1 VIGQKGEDYAPLLK
15 GIEPEEGSAGKAH
28 EPERPA
34 EEAKQEPPSA
44 ATQPIAAKPVAKQPI
59 EAGESQRSPKPAVEP
74 SPQLAPQ
81 TGAKDADSLPRKTPQ
96 APARLPPSSPLAR
109 RLALEKGIDI
119 RLVQGSG
126 PGGRVIEHDILEFEK
141 GMKGTVLFSGAGTAE
156 PAPSELRREPDIIQP
171 SMKRLVI
178 ARRLSESFFTAPHYY
193 LKKKIRAEALLALR
207 ATANTARPTKLSF
220 NAFLVKIV
228 AEALVRHPEIN
239 VYWRTPGIAGV
250 GVTGAAAPGV
260 AVAGRGPKRRPA
272 DPQPCPLPKSLPP
285 RTPSSSSATASTSG
299 WRSRFLT
306 ASSRRWSATVT

>member
-178 ARRLSESFFTAPHYY
+178 ARRLSESFFTAPTITSRRKSGPRPCSHC
-193 LKKKIRAEALLALR
+193 
-207 ATANTARPTKLSF
+207 ARPPTPPVRLNSRSMP
-220 NAFLVKIV
+220 FL
-228 AEALVRHPEIN
+228 
-239 VYWRTPGIAGV
+239 
-250 GVTGAAAPGV
+250 
-260 AVAGRGPKRRPA
+260 
-272 DPQPCPLPKSLPP
+272 
-285 RTPSSSSATASTSG
+285 
-299 WRSRFLT
+299 
-306 ASSRRWSATVT
+306 